1 MRRLLISTAVCV
13 AFAMWPSAAFSGQT
27 IGASVTSGLPG
38 FYTVSLSVPAGW
50 NGWCSGSGT
59 DNNGEHPNLF
69 YFASPSWEDYYATWF
84 DNHLTAVSDPLTSC

>member
-1 MRRLLISTAVCV
+1 VRRIRDVAVDSFFRPDDWRFCH
-13 AFAMWPSAAFSGQT
+13 
-27 IGASVTSGLPG
+27 ICLPG